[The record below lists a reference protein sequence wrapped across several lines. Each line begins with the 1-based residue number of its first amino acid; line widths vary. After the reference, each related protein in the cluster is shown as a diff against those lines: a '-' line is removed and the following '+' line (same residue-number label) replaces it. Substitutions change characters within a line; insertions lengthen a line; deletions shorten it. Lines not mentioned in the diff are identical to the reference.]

1 MFLRPEADDIAVTLG
16 ILNLFGEATVLK
28 TNLQKSNVLPIRC
41 GVTELA
47 ALQNLLPC
55 ALADFPCKYLGLP
68 LSLKKLTKEQVQP
81 IIDRI
86 ADQLPGWKADLMTKA
101 GRMVQVQY
109 VLTAML
115 IYLIMAFDLPPWAIR
130 AVDKI
135 RRGFLWRGRKD
146 AKGGHCI
153 VAWPKVCLPK
163 ELGGLGIS
171 DLKSLSWA
179 LRMRWVW
186 LQKTEPHRPWANLPI
201 QVPKQVRAFF
211 AVAIY
216 SEVGDGTKTLFWTD
230 RWLHGHCIVDLA
242 PRLLATIP
250 KRMPKQRT
258 VKDALANQT
267 WISDIKGARTVG
279 VMVDYLH
286 LCDILADVLLQP
298 DVEDRHIWRFSSDG
312 QYSAK
317 TAYKGFF
324 VGTISFEPWERIW
337 KTWAPSKC
345 RFFVWLVAHNR
356 CWTADR
362 LARRGLPHPE
372 RCPLCDQAM
381 ETIDHL
387 LVLCV
392 FAREFWFRLFSQ
404 IGLQVY
410 SPQPTEI
417 SFHNWW
423 ERVSN
428 AASEVLRKGI
438 NSLII
443 LGAWTLWTYRN
454 RCVFDGATPSVAGA
468 LARAEDERR
477 SWSLAGARGLSL
489 LAVLA
494 PGG

>member
-1 MFLRPEADDIAVTLG
+1 
-16 ILNLFGEATVLK
+16 
-28 TNLQKSNVLPIRC
+28 VLPIRC

-230 RWLHGHCIVDLA
+230 RWLHGHCIADLA

-250 KRMPKQRT
+250 KRRLKQRT